1 VLCIDYTRY
10 LPMLY
15 LHQHKR
21 LVLPCRCSYRITT
34 CSFRFVATC
43 AVLSCCGRLCFF
55 IYRNAFVLLLHP
67 PTSLRCS
74 TCFLKPRYNAYG
86 TRSFADQLVLE
97 AMDPSS
103 SMENPCHHRLPPS
116 QSSSFALSSY
126 PQLGARLSDLGQQQQ
141 GTVSSLPKTER
152 QPQPQQQPL
161 SFLGRSDL
169 AAMDSAASAKQE
181 EEECQTLRPFFDDEW
196 PRARASSWPGI
207 PGENASFPSATAQL
221 SMSMSTPIAC
231 SEFPVA
237 WSAPRRRSNG

>member
-1 VLCIDYTRY
+1 
-10 LPMLY
+10 
-15 LHQHKR
+15 
-21 LVLPCRCSYRITT
+21 
-34 CSFRFVATC
+34 
-43 AVLSCCGRLCFF
+43 
-55 IYRNAFVLLLHP
+55 
-67 PTSLRCS
+67 
-74 TCFLKPRYNAYG
+74 
-86 TRSFADQLVLE
+86 
-97 AMDPSS
+97 
-103 SMENPCHHRLPPS
+103 MENLCHHRLPPS

-221 SMSMSTPIAC
+221 LSMSMSTPIAS
-231 SEFPVA
+231 SEFPVV
-237 WSAPRRRSNG
+237 SSQAPVERLS